1 MANLV
6 YNDRPKVA
14 KEEFGAAETVEVFS
28 GYASQILGGL
38 FLGSKESCGED
49 LLSSLQEKGIT
60 GIVNCTKKVK
70 NVHSEFI
77 KYCNIRVNDES
88 GADIGIYFPDATEF
102 IHEHVSQG
110 GAVLVHCEKG
120 VSRSSTIVI
129 AYLMRYHDMKRDEAY
144 TKVKSNHPIADPNYG
159 FYQQLKTFEYFLFSS
174 EEGETLSSF
183 VKNNF
188 GCCSD
193 NAAEESFDIKSWPK
207 ISSAKFGMV
216 QSPKMNADN
225 FFLDVL
231 DFLKP
236 GHSPTFNDLEEVLRV
251 ALDHVFGR
259 AFDKYDLLW
268 LQCLTKTLVSN
279 GHDNTTEIMT
289 NLLSRESTFLADW
302 EGEYRPRQMKLL
314 LDALSIH
321 D

>member
-28 GYASQILGGL
+28 GYASQILDGL

-60 GIVNCTKKVK
+60 GIVNCTKKAK
-70 NVHSEFI
+70 NVHQEFI
-77 KYCNIRVNDES
+77 KYCNIRINDES
-88 GADIGIYFPDATEF
+88 SADIGMYFPDATEF

-236 GHSPTFNDLEEVLRV
+236 GQHDLEEVLRV

-259 AFDKYDLLW
+259 AFDKCDLLW
-268 LQCLTKTLVSN
+268 LQCLTKTLISN